1 MFKMDPVIFP
11 EIAPPTVV
19 HIAVNDMLNQPLWL
33 LFENP
38 HRKLDAAMSSHHSFL
53 CTHQQAACPIYLIP
67 KCIPKSS
74 LSSIALSLA

>member
-1 MFKMDPVIFP
+1 
-11 EIAPPTVV
+11 
-19 HIAVNDMLNQPLWL
+19 L